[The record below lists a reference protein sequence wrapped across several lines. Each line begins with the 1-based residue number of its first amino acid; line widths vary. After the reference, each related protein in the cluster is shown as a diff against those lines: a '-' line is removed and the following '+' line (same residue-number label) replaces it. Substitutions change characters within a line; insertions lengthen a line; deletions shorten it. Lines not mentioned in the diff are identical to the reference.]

1 MRAMTNS
8 DAFGWHFYYC
18 FHPQRMIS
26 AWGLLVCDFASIMR
40 LAVASDGV
48 HLIVGAAARNSRRRV
63 PIFDKGAGTKRG
75 DPDPAAR
82 SRV

>member
-48 HLIVGAAARNSRRRV
+48 H
-63 PIFDKGAGTKRG
+63 
-75 DPDPAAR
+75 
-82 SRV
+82 

>member
-8 DAFGWHFYYC
+8 DAFGWHVYYC
-18 FHPQRMIS
+18 FHPRRMIS

-48 HLIVGAAARNSRRRV
+48 HLIAGADARNSRQRV
-63 PIFDKGAGTKRG
+63 PIFDKEAGTKRG
-75 DPDPAAR
+75 DSDPAAWR
-82 SRV
+82 RV